1 MSDRDGMRY
10 HDTILDTVGDT
21 PLVRLA
27 KIGRRVPATL
37 LGKVESFNPGGS
49 VKDRIG
55 MAMIRAAEKTGQ
67 LPPGGTIVE
76 CTSGNTGV
84 GLAIAAAVLGYR
96 AVFCMPDKV
105 SKEKINLLKAYGAEV
120 VVCPTAVPPES
131 PESYYQVARR
141 IARERPGAFLTNQYD
156 NPANPQAHYETTGPE
171 IWEQTA
177 GRIDVFVCSIGTGG
191 TISGIG
197 RYLKEKNPKVRV
209 VGADPVGSIL
219 KDYFYTREIT
229 EARTYKVEGIGE
241 DFIPGAYDWNVIDD
255 VVQVNDR
262 DSLNTARR
270 LAREEGILCGGSAGT
285 ALHVALDE
293 ARKLAA
299 GGVVVVILPDTGER
313 YLSKVHSDE
322 WMRDNHL
329 LDPTH
334 THVADLLLGKAEG
347 GKPLLSVDASDPARR
362 ALDLVRSYNV
372 SQLPVFSGREVVGTV
387 YEADLMRRVL
397 DDASALDRPV
407 KDLMDK
413 PLPIVTGDEP
423 VSRVTKLLAHKH
435 PAVLVS
441 RNGGVQGILTRFD
454 VIEYISQ

>member
-1 MSDRDGMRY
+1 MSSDGMQIY
-10 HDTILDTVGDT
+10 QNVLETVGHT

-27 KIGRRVPATL
+27 KIGRRVPALL
-37 LGKVESFNPGGS
+37 LGKLESRNPGGS

-55 MAMIRAAEKTGQ
+55 MAMIEAAAEKGL

-84 GLAIAAAVLGYR
+84 GLAIAAAVLGYK
-96 AVFCMPDKV
+96 AVFTMPDKV
-105 SKEKINLLKAYGAEV
+105 SREKVNLLKAYGAEV

-156 NPANPQAHYETTGPE
+156 NLANPEAHYASTGPE
-171 IWEQTA
+171 IWEQT
-177 GRIDVFVCSIGTGG
+177 GGKIDSFVCSIGTGG
-191 TISGIG
+191 TISGTG

-219 KDYFYTREIT
+219 KDYFYTGTIT

-241 DFIPGAYDWNVIDD
+241 DFIPGAYDWKVIDD

-262 DSLNTARR
+262 ESLNTARR

-285 ALHVALDE
+285 ALHVALAE
-293 ARKLAA
+293 ARKL
-299 GGVVVVILPDTGER
+299 GRDGVVVVILPDTGER

-329 LDPTH
+329 LDPSH
-334 THVADLLLGKAEG
+334 TYVEDLLSGKSEG
-347 GKPLLSVDASDPARR
+347 GKALLAVEAVDPVRR
-362 ALDLVRSYNV
+362 ALDLVRTYNV
-372 SQLPVFSGREVVGTV
+372 SQLPVFEGREVVGTV
-387 YEADLMRRVL
+387 FESDLMRRVL
-397 DDASALDRPV
+397 DQAEILEHPV
-407 KDLMDK
+407 KEIMDK
-413 PLPIVTGDEP
+413 PLPVVAGDEP
-423 VSRVTKLLAHKH
+423 IARVTKLLAHKH
-435 PAVLVS
+435 PAVLVT

-454 VIEYISQ
+454 VIEYIAQ